1 MPTGG
6 SARLPVSCAAS
17 RPKAASCRDSQ
28 KWLAATP
35 RLSTRTRAVTDMKT
49 LKLRT
54 LQHPTRLEALLDS
67 LAISQNWRPAGTSR
81 LADISELSTVL
92 QKLVG
97 KAIEADGAWLA
108 WVSFDGVR
116 LLIAEMSL
124 ELSRERG
131 RPALKVA
138 YHNDAGELQ
147 EYCQWIQLADGNWQ
161 RCAF

>member
-1 MPTGG
+1 
-6 SARLPVSCAAS
+6 
-17 RPKAASCRDSQ
+17 
-28 KWLAATP
+28 
-35 RLSTRTRAVTDMKT
+35 MKT

-54 LQHPTRLEALLDS
+54 LQHPTQLDELLSS
-67 LAISQNWRPAGTSR
+67 LAINQNWQPAATPR
-81 LADISELSTVL
+81 LADIRALSPVL

-108 WVSFDGVR
+108 WTGFDGVR

-131 RPALKVA
+131 SPALTVA

-147 EYCQWIQLADGNWQ
+147 EYCQWIQLVDGTWQ